1 MSTCLQSL
9 TQSVTKCELAAVLVW
24 GSKSWKSLCPCAAV
38 DAGFVSLA
46 WAALILANS
55 LHGAMSIRAI
65 DRPLKI

>member
-24 GSKSWKSLCPCAAV
+24 GGKSWKRLCPCAAV
-38 DAGFVSLA
+38 DARLMSLPL
-46 WAALILANS
+46 AALILSNS
-55 LHGAMSIRAI
+55 LHGVVSIRAI